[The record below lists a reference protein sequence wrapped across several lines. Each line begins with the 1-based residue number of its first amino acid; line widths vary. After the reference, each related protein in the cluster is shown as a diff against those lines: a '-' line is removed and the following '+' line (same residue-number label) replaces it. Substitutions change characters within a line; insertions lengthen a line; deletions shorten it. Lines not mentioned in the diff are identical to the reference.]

1 MPRPAH
7 PAAHAYGL
15 AARLLLIGLEE
26 RDSRE
31 ARFSSLH
38 LLLFNLV
45 IIRLPEVRA
54 QAPQLRQPVERQV
67 AAQLELEREQLEL
80 GQQQVR
86 PALRE
91 LLQVRYQ
98 LLVQLLQAQV

>member
-1 MPRPAH
+1 MHKLNPRAPQH
-7 PAAHAYGL
+7 QQ
-15 AARLLLIGLEE
+15 
-26 RDSRE
+26 
-31 ARFSSLH
+31 
-38 LLLFNLV
+38 
-45 IIRLPEVRA
+45 EVRA

-67 AAQLELEREQLEL
+67 AAQLEQVQREREQLEL